1 MIVLFRAFG
10 LLGDF
15 ISFVQHR
22 RVVRALLVLGAAG
35 LLAACARSN
44 PGVTDQG
51 AGFLQGLFNGFIVLF
66 ALIGRWF
73 GLSSIYEVRNTGGW
87 YDTGYVIGLALFFGG
102 AGSQSSSGSSTQS

>member
-1 MIVLFRAFG
+1 MTVLFRVFDIVLVWVAF
-10 LLGDF
+10 
-15 ISFVQHR
+15 VRHR
-22 RVVRALLVLGAAG
+22 RVARVMLVLGAAG

-44 PGVTDQG
+44 PGVTDGG

-73 GLSSIYEVRNTGGW
+73 GMSSIYEVRNTGGW

-102 AGSQSSSGSSTQS
+102 AGSQSSGGSSTES